1 MVRGKLQPALK
12 YVANQPY
19 INKYKVGENQQE
31 VLTYPTI
38 NGDVSVNR
46 KHNAYVDALSG
57 KKGWGDGLYKQQHQS
72 KIEYYYNEEQDSILD
87 DPRTVA
93 DLEKENIDLKEQM
106 IH

>member
-1 MVRGKLQPALK
+1 
-12 YVANQPY
+12 
-19 INKYKVGENQQE
+19 
-31 VLTYPTI
+31 
-38 NGDVSVNR
+38 
-46 KHNAYVDALSG
+46 VDALSG

-72 KIEYYYNEEQDSILD
+72 KIEYYYNEEQDSLLD